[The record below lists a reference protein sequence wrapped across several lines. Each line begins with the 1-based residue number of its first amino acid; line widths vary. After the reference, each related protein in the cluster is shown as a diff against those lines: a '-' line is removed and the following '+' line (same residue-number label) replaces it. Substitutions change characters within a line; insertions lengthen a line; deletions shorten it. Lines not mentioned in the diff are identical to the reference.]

1 MYDNHVYNLMMQL
14 ITEHKSLWRIKNNYK
29 NDAAGCEDCKTFWN
43 KLEKDKED
51 HIKELKELIK
61 KHICE

>member
-14 ITEHKSLWRIKNNYK
+14 TQEHKSLWRIKNMYK
-29 NDAAGCEDCKTFWN
+29 KDALDCEDCKAFWE
-43 KLEKDKED
+43 KMEKDKEE
-51 HIKELKELIK
+51 HINELKELIK